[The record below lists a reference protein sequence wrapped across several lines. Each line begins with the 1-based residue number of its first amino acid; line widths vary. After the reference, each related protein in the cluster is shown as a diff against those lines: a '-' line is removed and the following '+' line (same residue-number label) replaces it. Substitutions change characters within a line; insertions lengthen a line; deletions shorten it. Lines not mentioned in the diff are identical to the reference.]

1 MKLPPQIVQFILAGS
16 LFVAGV
22 ANAQQ
27 AWEQIGLAGLVN
39 DHGELLARDGSTLTD
54 QGGRPLVPSCAL
66 GPNAPGDLGAFRF
79 FIQYGSLPGKLLI
92 FHDGGGACWETNTCA
107 SPFIAGG
114 PGTYDPTISETRET
128 LAQAGGVLDDTHP
141 NNPFQGWTK
150 VFIPYCTGDVGW
162 GNNDAMY
169 PGLDTVLKN
178 NIPGS
183 DGLIHHRGY
192 ANLRAALRWVEDH
205 YGGQPPSHVMVAGVS
220 AGAYASP
227 GTVFP
232 AVKRLF
238 PRARTYVIA
247 DSGNGVV
254 TDSFLAEARAHWALD
269 RTLPD
274 YLQRVLSQGANGLPV
289 RFFGELTIRFPY
301 TRFGQF
307 QNAYDSIQIVVYN
320 IMKYT
325 PYPELWRDSGALAP
339 SLVEW
344 SVGARL
350 ATNLSAWASNYRFYT
365 AAGTE
370 HGILVN
376 IPPAANAGFCSDDFY
391 TEKSA
396 GGLRFRDWVND
407 MVNRGGFL
415 WATRYWRNA
424 TCFPHCIQ
432 APQEGCLP
440 VVQP

>member
-1 MKLPPQIVQFILAGS
+1 MKSTPRIFRFILAGA

-22 ANAQQ
+22 ANAQD
-27 AWEQIGLAGLVN
+27 WKQIDLVDLEELELVDGN
-39 DHGELLARDGSTLTD
+39 GELLASDGSTLKD
-54 QGGRPLVPSCAL
+54 QGGSPLVPSCAL
-66 GPNAPGDLGAFRF
+66 GPAAQGEFGPFRF
-79 FIQYGSLPGKLLI
+79 FVQEGSLDKLLI
-92 FHDGGGACWETNTCA
+92 FHDGGGACWEANTCA
-107 SPFIAGG
+107 SPFAEGG
-114 PGTYDPTISETRET
+114 QGTYDPTISETKDT
-128 LAQAGGVLDDTHP
+128 LAQAGGVLDDTNP
-141 NNPFQGWTK
+141 NNPFHGWTK

-162 GNNDAMY
+162 GNNVANY
-169 PGLDTVLKN
+169 VGL
-178 NIPGS
+178 PP
-183 DGLIHHRGY
+183 IHHRGY
-192 ANLRAALRWVEDH
+192 ANIRVALRWVEDR
-205 YGGQPPSHVMVAGVS
+205 YWGQPPSQVVVAGVS

-232 AVKRLF
+232 EVKRLF
-238 PRARTYVIA
+238 PRAKTAVIA
-247 DSGNGVV
+247 DSGNSVV
-254 TDSFLAEARAHWALD
+254 TDSFLEDARVNWALD
-269 RTLPD
+269 NTLPV
-274 YLQRVLSQGANGLPV
+274 YLRRVLSQGANGLPV
-289 RFFGELTIRFPY
+289 RFFGELTTRFPH
-301 TRFGQF
+301 TRFGQY

-325 PYPELWRDSGALAP
+325 SDLDSWRNIEALVP

-350 ATNLSAWASNYRFYT
+350 AANLSARASNYRFYT

-391 TEKSA
+391 TENSA
-396 GGLRFRDWVND
+396 GGLHFRDWVND
-407 MVNRGGFL
+407 MVDRGGFL

>member
-339 SLVEW
+339 SLT
-344 SVGARL
+344 R
-350 ATNLSAWASNYRFYT
+350 
-365 AAGTE
+365 TE
-370 HGILVN
+370 RR
-376 IPPAANAGFCSDDFY
+376 
-391 TEKSA
+391 TMK
-396 GGLRFRDWVND
+396 
-407 MVNRGGFL
+407 
-415 WATRYWRNA
+415 
-424 TCFPHCIQ
+424 
-432 APQEGCLP
+432 
-440 VVQP
+440 